1 MTFYEK
7 ILLELEYAPQSLS
20 TVYDYAFRFQNE
32 ALFEWD
38 ENGIIHSITYGAA
51 KMRIEAASAAL
62 AVLLADYPKGSPVG
76 IYLPNGIDWVISFW
90 SILRSGY
97 RPLLLNTNAPA
108 DAVESCLLESGAHY
122 LLSEKE
128 FPPSVRILPSRLQES
143 SALKQFDPTW
153 ADEIILCTSGTTGK
167 PRLIV
172 FDGKA
177 VLAQILNSGY
187 VLKNNRTI
195 ASFYHGHLKLLAFL
209 PFYHIFGLSAVLLWF
224 SCFGR
229 TFVLLPSLS
238 PESIS
243 RTCRLHEV
251 THIFAL
257 PLFWNT
263 VTDSILRTAKRT
275 GQEQKLEKGLKLS
288 LALQNS
294 WFPRAGRWIARNILF
309 KSVQEQALGR
319 GVRFCISG
327 GGALRSDTL
336 RLINGIGYPLYN
348 GYGMTEIGIASVELR
363 HKASERMEGSIGKL
377 FPSLESR
384 FSSDS
389 LWVRGFTCYNAFYE
403 NGKRIERN
411 PMDWFDTKDCIEQ
424 QPNGYLYFSGRQDDM
439 LNGENGER
447 ISPAYLESVFG
458 CSQISQLCAVM
469 LSLPSGTVKP
479 VLIVEPRQRNSYA
492 LGTLSEDLYSKNE
505 KLPSSYRVAEIYYS
519 EEPLPLSTTM
529 KVQASELKKCLA
541 AGTIHLRKAS
551 RPEGVSTE
559 ALYQEGYEEIL
570 PRILEIFRSV
580 SGVDSVSPNS
590 HFRYDLG
597 GDSLLYF
604 SLVEQ
609 ISEAF
614 SVSID
619 LSSAPELN
627 TPSDFAAYLLKES
640 D

>member
-7 ILLELEYAPQSLS
+7 LLLELEKAPQSLS
-20 TVYDYAFRFQNE
+20 TVYEYAFRFENE

-38 ENGIIHSITYGAA
+38 EIGVIRTITYGAA
-51 KMRIEAASAAL
+51 KARIETASAAL
-62 AVLLADYPKGSPVG
+62 CALLKDYPKGNPVG
-76 IYLPNGIDWVISFW
+76 IYLPNGTDWVVSFW
-90 SILRSGY
+90 SILRTGY
-97 RPLLLNTNAPA
+97 RPLLLNTNAPKDSA
-108 DAVESCLLESGAHY
+108 ESCLSEAGAGFV
-122 LLSEKE
+122 LSESE
-128 FPPSVRILPSRLQES
+128 FSAAKRIRPSDLQELS
-143 SALKQFDPTW
+143 CPDGFTPLW

-177 VLAQILNSGY
+177 VVAQILNSGY

-238 PESIS
+238 PEAIS
-243 RTCRLHEV
+243 RTCKLHEV

-275 GQEQKLEKGLKLS
+275 GQEEKLEKGLKIS

-294 WFPRAGRWIARNILF
+294 WFPRAGRWIVRNLLF
-309 KSVQEQALGR
+309 KNVQEQALGA

-363 HKASERMEGSIGKL
+363 HKAKDRMEGSIGRL

-384 FSSDS
+384 FSDDS
-389 LWVRGFTCYNAFYE
+389 LFVRGLTCYNAVYE
-403 NGKRIERN
+403 NGKRIEHD
-411 PMDWFDTKDCIEQ
+411 PMEWFDTKDCIEQ
-424 QPNGYLYFSGRQDDM
+424 HDGGYLFFAGRQDDM
-439 LNGENGER
+439 LNGQNGER
-447 ISPAYLESVFG
+447 ISPAYLESFFG
-458 CSQISQLCAVM
+458 CPQASQLCAVM
-469 LSLPSGTVKP
+469 LPLPSGKTEA
-479 VLIVEPRQRNSYA
+479 VLVVEPRQQNSYA
-492 LGTLSEDLYSKNE
+492 LGVLSDFLYRKNE
-505 KLPSSYRVAEIYYS
+505 ELPSSYRVSGIYFS
-519 EEPLPLSTTM
+519 EEPLPLSPTM
-529 KVQASELKKCLA
+529 KVQTSELKKRLA
-541 AGTIHLRKAS
+541 DGTLHLNRAS
-551 RPEGVSTE
+551 RPVGLSSE
-559 ALYQEGYEEIL
+559 ALYQKGYEEIL
-570 PRILEIFRSV
+570 PRILDIFRSV
-580 SGVDSVSPNS
+580 SGTDSVSPDS

-619 LSSAPELN
+619 LSSGPELN
-627 TPSDFAAYLLKES
+627 TPADFAAYLLKES
-640 D
+640 N

>member
-7 ILLELEYAPQSLS
+7 ILLELKTAPQSLS

-38 ENGIIHSITYGAA
+38 ESGIIQTITYGAA
-51 KMRIEAASAAL
+51 KARIEAASAAL
-62 AVLLADYPKGSPVG
+62 SVLLAEYPKGKPVG
-76 IYLPNGIDWVISFW
+76 IYLPNGTDWVVSFW
-90 SILRSGY
+90 SILRAGY
-97 RPLLLNTNAPA
+97 LPLLLNTNVPL
-108 DAVESCLLESGAHY
+108 DIVETCLLEGGARY
-122 LLSEKE
+122 VLSEKE
-128 FPPSVRILPSRLQES
+128 FSSSSRILPSELQNNP
-143 SALKQFDPTW
+143 DPKDFVPSW
-153 ADEIILCTSGTTGK
+153 SDEIILCTSGTTGK

-257 PLFWNT
+257 PIFWNA
-263 VTDSILRTAKRT
+263 VTDNVLRTAKRT
-275 GQEQKLEKGLKLS
+275 GQAEKLEKGLKIS

-294 WFPRAGRWIARNILF
+294 WFPRAGRWIVRNLLF

-363 HKASERMEGSIGKL
+363 HKAKERMEGSIGRL
-377 FPSLESR
+377 FPSFDSS
-384 FSSDS
+384 FSDHS
-389 LWVRGFTCYNAFYE
+389 LLVRGHTCYNAVYV
-403 NGKRIERN
+403 NGERIERD

-424 QPNGYLYFSGRQDDM
+424 RDGGYLYFSGRQDDM
-439 LNGENGER
+439 LNGENGEK
-447 ISPAYLESVFG
+447 ISPAYLESFFG
-458 CSQISQLCAVM
+458 CPQISQLCAIM
-469 LSLPSGTVKP
+469 LPLPSGAAESA
-479 VLIVEPRQRNSYA
+479 LIVEPRQRNAYA
-492 LGTLSEDLYSKNE
+492 LGILSELLLGKNE
-505 KLPSSYRVAEIYYS
+505 ELPSSYHVSGIYFS
-519 EEPLPLSTTM
+519 EEPLPLSATM
-529 KVQASELKKCLA
+529 KVQTSELKKRLA
-541 AGTIHLRKAS
+541 EGTLHIRRAARSLNLSH
-551 RPEGVSTE
+551 ET
-559 ALYQEGYEEIL
+559 LYQEGYAEIL

-580 SGVDSVSPNS
+580 SGTDSVSPDS

-619 LSSAPELN
+619 LSSASELN

>member
-7 ILLELEYAPQSLS
+7 ILLELEHAPQSLS
-20 TVYDYAFRFQNE
+20 TVYEYAFRFENE

-38 ENGIIHSITYGAA
+38 ENGIIHTITYGAA
-51 KMRIEAASAAL
+51 KVRIDAASVAL
-62 AVLLADYPKGSPVG
+62 SSLLSEYPAGSPVG
-76 IYLPNGIDWVISFW
+76 IYLPNGTDWVVSFW
-90 SILRSGY
+90 SVLRAGY
-97 RPLLLNTNAPA
+97 RPLLLNTNAPS
-108 DAVESCLLESGAHY
+108 DAVESCLSEGGARY
-122 LLSEKE
+122 VISEKV
-128 FPPSVRILPSRLQES
+128 FSSSLQILPSQLQDFS
-143 SALKQFDPTW
+143 DPGTFAPAW

-238 PESIS
+238 PEAIS
-243 RTCRLHEV
+243 KTCQVHEV

-257 PLFWNT
+257 PLFWNA

-275 GQEQKLEKGLKLS
+275 GQTEKLEKGLKIS

-294 WFPRAGRWIARNILF
+294 WFPRLGRWITRNLLF

-363 HKASERMEGSIGKL
+363 HKAKERMEGSIGRL
-377 FPSLESR
+377 FPSLDSR
-384 FSSDS
+384 FADDS
-389 LWVRGFTCYNAFYE
+389 LLVRGLTCYNAVYE
-403 NGKRIERN
+403 NGRRIERD
-411 PMDWFDTKDCIEQ
+411 PMEWFDTKDCIEQ
-424 QPNGYLYFSGRQDDM
+424 REGGYLFFAGRQDDM

-447 ISPAYLESVFG
+447 ISPSYLEAFFG
-458 CSQISQLCAVM
+458 CPQASQICAVM
-469 LSLPSGTVKP
+469 LPSSSQEKELA
-479 VLIVEPRQRNSYA
+479 LIVEPRQRNSYA
-492 LGTLSEDLYSKNE
+492 LGVLSDLLYAKNE
-505 KLPSSYRVAEIYYS
+505 ALPSSYRVSGIYFS

-529 KVQASELKKCLA
+529 KVQTSELKKRLA
-541 AGTIHLRKAS
+541 EGTLHLTRAS
-551 RPEGVSTE
+551 RPVNISSE
-559 ALYQEGYEEIL
+559 ALYREGFEEVL
-570 PRILEIFRSV
+570 PRVIEIFRSV
-580 SGVDSVSPNS
+580 SGVEEISPNS

-614 SVSID
+614 SVTID
-619 LSSAPELN
+619 LSSGPELN
-627 TPSDFAAYLLKES
+627 TPADFAAYLLKES